1 MTRALQLLLVLLAAT
16 VCAMFASS
24 CDLMEGINQTSP
36 NYRRPVPFSEPWWD
50 AMKIRQKQHEIRRIE
65 EDWGVHK
72 PDPLNPN
79 TAQHNG

>member
-1 MTRALQLLLVLLAAT
+1 MIRALQILLVLTAAIA
-16 VCAMFASS
+16 CAMFASS
-24 CDLMEGINQTSP
+24 CNLMEGINQTSP

-72 PDPLNPN
+72 PDPFNP
-79 TAQHNG
+79 TLKP